1 MNYYPLSKLLSLK
14 DKKNWVEVEKGGRE
28 RKQGSKNVLL
38 QTDHSFGIKKSMTV
52 NAERDLEGS
61 LHPSPASVAGI
72 HFALGRYK
80 AILCFRTYRDSD
92 RDGKWF
98 LGFKLSIPK

>member
-1 MNYYPLSKLLSLK
+1 M
-14 DKKNWVEVEKGGRE
+14 GGSGERGKRE
-28 RKQGSKNVLL
+28 EAGSKNVLL

-52 NAERDLEGS
+52 NAERNLEGS
-61 LHPSPASVAGI
+61 LHPSPASIAGI